1 MSIIAEQQATLS
13 VRDFIETKG
22 YEVDQLYVDKF
33 WNNISDDQ
41 WIYVGSEML
50 EWIGYQ
56 TERVRQSKELYVKLL
71 SKHFIKGEDYEHLD
85 ASEIGRF
92 HDITGDVMDSRLH
105 NRSKTLVVAPDCFK
119 EALMIMDTTRAKEIR
134 KYYLRLEKVFKA
146 YLKYVN
152 ECALHGHA
160 IETSILKRDHELE
173 TANLKRLN
181 DEYKQQVDTMEAL
194 QSDLAS
200 MSIDSTPVEYD
211 EFVYVLTSKRYYKL
225 NLFKIGKTANLKSRL
240 STYNTGNALSDDEQF
255 FLCSIKTSDSRGLE
269 KQLHRVLNAYRFNRE
284 WYRIHAS
291 DLIKT
296 VNFVSNQQDALRI
309 HVNQLISDQTSPKDA
324 VDIDQFVKL
333 VKTKVEHSDYYELD
347 GKFFCAKCDRDFMK
361 IGRLRKHID
370 NNGCRE
376 SKLGDYSCP
385 TCSKIFTVKHYFD
398 KHISD
403 QICAPK
409 TYVCEHC
416 SKEFRGVKWL
426 ENHLEREHAA
436 VNPEMSEA
444 ASGES
449 VQKKSRKYME
459 ESVQKESRKYMEESD
474 LLYAWFNGNYEKTSN
489 KEDRLKLKDVYAA
502 LKESE
507 YYFNLTKAEKRK
519 LSYNALI
526 EYVERSPLLR
536 MFYKERVD
544 VKTEGGYAMFRNIL
558 TNYKISETGN

>member
-1 MSIIAEQQATLS
+1 MSIIVEQQATLS

-22 YEVDQLYVDKF
+22 YEVDQLYIDKF
-33 WNNISDDQ
+33 WSNISEDQ
-41 WIYVGSEML
+41 WIYVGTEML
-50 EWIGYQ
+50 IWIGYQ
-56 TERVRQSKELYVKLL
+56 TDRVRKSKELYVKLL
-71 SKHFIKGEDYEHLD
+71 SKNFILNKDYRQCN
-85 ASEIGRF
+85 ASEIGSF
-92 HDITGDVMDSRLH
+92 YDTTGGAIEINQH
-105 NRSKTLVVAPDCFK
+105 NKVRHLVVSPDCFR
-119 EALMIMDTTRAKEIR
+119 ESLMLMDTSRAKEIR
-134 KYYLRLEKVFKA
+134 RYYLLLEKVSKA
-146 YLKYVN
+146 YLKYIH
-152 ECALHGHA
+152 EIAL
-160 IETSILKRDHELE
+160 RDHELE
-173 TANLKRLN
+173 TANLKKLN

-200 MSIDSTPVEYD
+200 LSVDSTPVEYD

-225 NLFKIGKTANLKSRL
+225 NLFKIGKTANLKGRL

-284 WYRIHAS
+284 WYRVHAS
-291 DLIKT
+291 DLIKI

-361 IGRLRKHID
+361 AGRLRKHID

-416 SKEFRGVKWL
+416 SKEFRGIKWL
-426 ENHLEREHAA
+426 NNHMGREHAA
-436 VNPEMSEA
+436 TPEMEEA
-444 ASGES
+444 AS
-449 VQKKSRKYME
+449 E
-459 ESVQKESRKYMEESD
+459 EPVHKESD

-489 KEDRLKLKDVYAA
+489 KEDRLKLKDIYAA

-536 MFYKERVD
+536 MFYKERERVHSGDVD
-544 VKTEGGYAMFRNIL
+544 TTFRNFL
-558 TNYKISETGN
+558 TNHKTKCP

>member
-1 MSIIAEQQATLS
+1 MSVVIAKPQQALS
-13 VRDFIETKG
+13 VLEFIQERG
-22 YEVDQLYVDKF
+22 YKIDKLYVDRF
-33 WNNISDDQ
+33 WSSISDEQ
-41 WIYVGSEML
+41 WILIGSDML
-50 EWIGYQ
+50 LWMGYR
-56 TERVRQSKELYVKLL
+56 TDRARQAKELYVKLL
-71 SKHFIKGEDYEHLD
+71 SKHFTLEKDYKQLS
-85 ASEIGRF
+85 ASELGENI
-92 HDITGDVMDSRLH
+92 DITCDVNILDTHGNARH
-105 NRSKTLVVAPDCFK
+105 LVVCPDCFK
-119 EALMIMDTTRAKEIR
+119 ESLMRLSTQRSTEIIR
-134 KYYLRLEKVFKA
+134 YYLTLEKVFKA
-146 YLKYVN
+146 YVKYQQEIASRN
-152 ECALHGHA
+152 HEITELALRNQEQ
-160 IETSILKRDHELE
+160 ETV
-173 TANLKRLN
+173 RL
-181 DEYKQQVDTMEAL
+181 KQQVDTMEAL

-291 DLIKT
+291 DLIKI

-361 IGRLRKHID
+361 AGRLRKHID

-416 SKEFRGVKWL
+416 SKEFRGIKWL
-426 ENHLEREHAA
+426 NNHMGREHAA
-436 VNPEMSEA
+436 TPEMEEA
-444 ASGES
+444 AS
-449 VQKKSRKYME
+449 E
-459 ESVQKESRKYMEESD
+459 EPVHKESRKNMEEPD
-474 LLYAWFNGNYEKTSN
+474 LLYAWFNGNYEKTTN
-489 KEDRLKLKDVYAA
+489 KDRLKLKDVYAA

-544 VKTEGGYAMFRNIL
+544 VKTERGYGMFRNIL
-558 TNYKISETGN
+558 TNYKIREARECQ